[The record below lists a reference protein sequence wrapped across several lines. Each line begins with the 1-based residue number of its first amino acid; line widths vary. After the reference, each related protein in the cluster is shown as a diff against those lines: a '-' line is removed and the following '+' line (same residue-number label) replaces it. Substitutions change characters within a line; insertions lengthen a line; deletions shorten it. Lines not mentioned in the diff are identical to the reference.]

1 MSYILEAL
9 KKSDRERK
17 QGEIPDLHS
26 EHALYSGGGTK
37 EHKSSIWKWLVV
49 SVVLVLAAVIF
60 YSGMQRNSGVLLEKI
75 AALEDSVDQLQEQP
89 VALIGSEPV
98 LQEETARPLQLVTPP
113 VKESVAIAEE
123 IPPPVIIEKTVIKAA
138 DLPRKLQVGAT
149 PPPPVLVEKV
159 AAESAEKLPFLQDLP
174 ASIQQVLPELK
185 LAGHVYA
192 AEAASRMIIINNRIC
207 HEGDL
212 IDKQLYL
219 DQILWEGVVFRYQDI
234 RFRMNIF

>member
-17 QGEIPDLHS
+17 QGEIPDLQS

-37 EHKSSIWKWLVV
+37 DHNSSFWKWLVV
-49 SVVLVLAAVIF
+49 SVVLVLSSVLF
-60 YSGMQRNSGVLLEKI
+60 YSGMQRNSVALLEKI
-75 AALEDSVDQLQEQP
+75 SALEESIGHLQEQP

-98 LQEETARPLQLVTPP
+98 IKEEGAPPSQPVTLP
-113 VKESVAIAEE
+113 VKETVAIPVTM
-123 IPPPVIIEKTVIKAA
+123 PPLIIIEEPVIKAA
-138 DLPRKLQVGAT
+138 DLPRQLQVVAT
-149 PPPPVLVEKV
+149 PPPLVLVQKV
-159 AAESAEKLPFLQDLP
+159 AAEAAEKLPFIQDLP

-212 IDKQLYL
+212 VDKQLYL
-219 DQILWEGVVFRYQDI
+219 DQILWEGVVFRYQNI